1 MHIKHT
7 SCAPTFSQP
16 ISGRQFQGRT
26 NKRNEKTLTYSW
38 PTVNESI
45 ENLHSISNFDNNLAR
60 LANNKS
66 DKVAKKCPTK
76 SSILSG
82 PNELA
87 TIRHGTCHITNRRD
101 CRFRQ
106 FIVKWN
112 EHKNRER
119 QWGWGEGGE
128 WLADGGA
135 NQKIIHIELPQQPQ
149 QKHTNSNEKLS
160 NESALQFQICSAN
173 YYKSFV
179 CWTTYSY
186 SNLHTHRQSLSVAY
200 KCHNHSRHSSSRTHT
215 QTQRQTDTNRSHT
228 VSV

>member
-1 MHIKHT
+1 MT
-7 SCAPTFSQP
+7 SFKQAESMYCALLFPSLSHSRRIFLCILSIRHVRPFSQP
-16 ISGRQFQGRT
+16 INGRQFQGRT

-87 TIRHGTCHITNRRD
+87 TLRHGTCHITNRRD

-106 FIVKWN
+106 FIV
-112 EHKNRER
+112 E
-119 QWGWGEGGE
+119 
-128 WLADGGA
+128 
-135 NQKIIHIELPQQPQ
+135 
-149 QKHTNSNEKLS
+149 
-160 NESALQFQICSAN
+160 
-173 YYKSFV
+173 
-179 CWTTYSY
+179 
-186 SNLHTHRQSLSVAY
+186 
-200 KCHNHSRHSSSRTHT
+200 
-215 QTQRQTDTNRSHT
+215 
-228 VSV
+228 